1 MTILP
6 VRLQAGLAAAAAV
19 FTLGAAFAQPAAF
32 PDRTIV
38 IVDPAVAGS
47 GTDFF
52 SRPLAEEM
60 SKILGIPVVVENK
73 PGAGGA
79 LAAEF
84 VARAKPDGHTLGL
97 AAVSTHAANPAV
109 NKSLRYDPVKD
120 FAAITTMVT
129 LPSVT
134 VVRADSPIRSLKEL
148 VDAAHDAPGKVTIA
162 GPGIGTAA
170 HVLLEQFSRLAGV
183 RFSYIPYRGS
193 GDMLADLLGGRVD
206 AASDNI
212 PTLLPH
218 LREGRLRALVVR
230 DWSRVALLPD
240 VPTYKELGFE
250 AVSFPL
256 WFGLVAPAGTPPYV
270 VRLLNEAAQSA
281 MRTPA
286 FQLRVEAGSA
296 RYSPSTP
303 EQFQAQIQEWRDRFK
318 LTAEQAGIRSE

>member
-1 MTILP
+1 MTSIL
-6 VRLQAGLAAAAAV
+6 VRCHACLAAAAAIL
-19 FTLGAAFAQPAAF
+19 TASSALAQSATF
-32 PDRTIV
+32 PDRLIV
-38 IVDPAVAGS
+38 IVDPAAAGS

-60 SKILGIPVVVENK
+60 SKILNKPVIVENK

-109 NKSLRYDPVKD
+109 NKALRYDPVKD
-120 FAAITTMVT
+120 FAAITLMVT

-134 VVRADSPIRSLKEL
+134 VVRADAPIRSLKEL
-148 VDAAHDAPGKVTIA
+148 VEAARAAPGKVTFA

-170 HVLLEQFSRLAGV
+170 HVLLEEFSRQAGIRV
-183 RFSYIPYRGS
+183 SYIPYRGS

-206 AASDNI
+206 VASDNI

-218 LREGRLRALVVR
+218 LKEGRLRALVVR
-230 DWSRVALLPD
+230 DVVRVASLPD

-250 AVSFPL
+250 SVSFPL
-256 WFGLVAPAGTPPYV
+256 WFGLVAPAGTPPDV
-270 VRLLNEAAQSA
+270 IRLLNNTAQTA

-286 FQLRVEAGSA
+286 FQQRIEAGSA

-303 EQFQAQIQEWRDRFK
+303 EHFQAQIEEWRDRFRI
-318 LTAEQAGIRSE
+318 TAEQAGIRTE

>member
-1 MTILP
+1 MTALL
-6 VRLQAGLAAAAAV
+6 VRRRAFLAASAAI
-19 FTLGAAFAQPAAF
+19 FAAEAARTQPSTF
-32 PDRTIV
+32 PDRPIV
-38 IVDPAVAGS
+38 IIDPAAAGS

-60 SKILGIPVVVENK
+60 SKFLGKPVIVENR
-73 PGAGGA
+73 PGAGGV

-109 NKSLRYDPVKD
+109 NKSVRYDPVKD
-120 FAAITTMVT
+120 FAAITMMVT

-134 VVRADSPIRSLKEL
+134 VVRADAPIRSLDEL
-148 VDAAHDAPGKVTIA
+148 VDAARMAPGKITFA

-170 HVLLEQFSRLAGV
+170 HVLLEQFSRQAGI
-183 RFSYIPYRGS
+183 RLSYIPYRGS
-193 GDMLADLLGGRVD
+193 SDMLADLLGGRVD
-206 AASDNI
+206 VASDNI
-212 PTLLPH
+212 PALLPH

-230 DWSRVALLPD
+230 DVVRVASLPD

-256 WFGLVAPAGTPPYV
+256 WFGLVAPAGTPPDV
-270 VRLLNEAAQSA
+270 IRQLNEAAQAA
-281 MRTPA
+281 MRSPA
-286 FQLRVEAGSA
+286 FQQRVDAGSA

-303 EQFQAQIQEWRDRFK
+303 EQFQAQIEAWRNRFK
-318 LTAEQAGIRSE
+318 TTAEQAGIRVE